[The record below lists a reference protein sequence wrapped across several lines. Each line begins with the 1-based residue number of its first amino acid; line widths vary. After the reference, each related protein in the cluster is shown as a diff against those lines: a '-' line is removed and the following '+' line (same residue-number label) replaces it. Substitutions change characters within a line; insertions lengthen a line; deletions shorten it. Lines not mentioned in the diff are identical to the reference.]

1 MTIFDEMLLDNL
13 YWLVRRYGVAEP
25 KAKECANAIW
35 ISQKHKLGDV
45 YSIQDFLED
54 VKIGGFNDYDVEGH
68 WVDSEGINLGSI
80 ICNYNWLVRNQPSNA
95 KFIVWYNK

>member
-1 MTIFDEMLLDNL
+1 MTIYDMMFTDNL
-13 YWLVRRYGVAEP
+13 YWLVQRYGVAEE
-25 KAKECANAIW
+25 KAEECANAIW
-35 ISQKHKLGDV
+35 VSQKYKMGAV

-54 VKIGGFNDYDVEGH
+54 VKIGGFNDYDGEGH
-68 WVDSEGINLGSI
+68 WVDREGINLGGI